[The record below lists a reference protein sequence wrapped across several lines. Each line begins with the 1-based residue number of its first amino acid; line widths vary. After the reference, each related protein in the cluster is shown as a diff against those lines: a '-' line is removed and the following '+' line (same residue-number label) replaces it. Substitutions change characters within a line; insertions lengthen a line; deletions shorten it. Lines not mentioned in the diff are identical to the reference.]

1 MATNPVRP
9 PATMEAEQP
18 RKALDPLV
26 KIALTICIGLIVITV
41 IGMILTAPD
50 RSIPPYSVMAQQ
62 GESVTVSVPTHTT
75 DLEIE
80 ALLGRF
86 QAAGH
91 GDRAEFAR
99 LKIKPTTPEDPAGRY
114 RRLTIYIFDNPG
126 LAEEPSLKEYLAGS
140 DRLARSGFERGVRGI
155 YRLTE
160 TTEFGALGFVPTGT
174 AKSGGPSTGA
184 RVLFQGRA
192 GGG

>member
-9 PATMEAEQP
+9 PPTMEAEQP
-18 RKALDPLV
+18 RKPLDPLV
-26 KIALTICIGLIVITV
+26 KTALTICIGLIVITV
-41 IGMILTAPD
+41 VGMILTAPD
-50 RSIPPYSVMAQQ
+50 RSIPPYSVIAQQ
-62 GESVTVSVPTHTT
+62 GESVTVNVPTHTT

-80 ALLGRF
+80 ALLVRF

-99 LKIKPTTPEDPAGRY
+99 LKITPTTPEDLTGRY

-126 LAEEPSLKEYLAGS
+126 LAEESSLTEYLAGS
-140 DRLARSGFERGVRGI
+140 DRLVRSGFERGVRGL

-160 TTEFGALGFVPTGT
+160 TTEIGALGFVPAGDISS
-174 AKSGGPSTGA
+174 AGA
-184 RVLFQGRA
+184 RVLFQGRT